1 MANTSSPQHRDS
13 HRSLTRRSFGVL
25 ALGSFS
31 ALALAACGSSNSSD
45 SNASASSASTSAKPA
60 PSALPSGMGS
70 TAGDGEFPRTVKHF
84 RGETK
89 IESAPKSV
97 VILSTGQLDDVLAL
111 GLVPIG
117 AATANDADLVP
128 EYLKTKYSDK
138 SAELDKIAK
147 VGKRTEP
154 DLGAIANLHPDLILI
169 NNTNKKEEVYESLS
183 KIAPTV
189 VTEGTGNNWKQ
200 DFLMIA
206 SALGAT
212 SKAEEML
219 KDYEDKAKKLGEKAG
234 KEKTFSFLYAAGD
247 RTRVYATS
255 SFVGSICEDASLARP
270 AAQQEGK
277 TSIDLSSENLD
288 QADGDYLFYGVQ
300 GGDESKLTSETL
312 WESLKAVKEK
322 HAHKVDSDMFYLN
335 AGITA
340 ALGVIEEID
349 KNI

>member
-1 MANTSSPQHRDS
+1 
-13 HRSLTRRSFGVL
+13 
-25 ALGSFS
+25 
-31 ALALAACGSSNSSD
+31 
-45 SNASASSASTSAKPA
+45 
-60 PSALPSGMGS
+60 
-70 TAGDGEFPRTVKHF
+70 
-84 RGETK
+84 
-89 IESAPKSV
+89 
-97 VILSTGQLDDVLAL
+97 
-111 GLVPIG
+111 
-117 AATANDADLVP
+117 
-128 EYLKTKYSDK
+128 
-138 SAELDKIAK
+138 
-147 VGKRTEP
+147 
-154 DLGAIANLHPDLILI
+154 
-169 NNTNKKEEVYESLS
+169 
-183 KIAPTV
+183 
-189 VTEGTGNNWKQ
+189 
-200 DFLMIA
+200 MIA

-234 KEKTFSFLYAAGD
+234 QEKTFSFLYAAGD
-247 RTRVYATS
+247 RTRVYAKS

-300 GGDESKLTSETL
+300 GGNEFKLTSETL
-312 WESLKAVKEK
+312 WDSLKAVKEK